1 MEEIQKTK
9 KINYIRIKSKKTS
22 IKIYIQKIILITSLL
37 VIILSLNKYYPGFLS
52 FMSLINIFKISSSYL
67 SVCLCIIAKKE
78 NLYAKKFVNHYKK
91 LGYNH
96 IYIYD
101 NNNIND
107 EKFEDVIQDEINS
120 GFVTIINF
128 RGT

>member
-67 SVCLCIIAKKE
+67 SVCLCVIAKKE
-78 NLYAKKFVNHYKK
+78 NLYAKEFVNHYK
-91 LGYNH
+91 N
-96 IYIYD
+96 
-101 NNNIND
+101 
-107 EKFEDVIQDEINS
+107 
-120 GFVTIINF
+120 
-128 RGT
+128 